1 MGVISFSK
9 YNRQRVN
16 SLVLKS
22 FYKINEAY
30 TKLPIDNWTKEMN
43 RQFTKEE
50 RQLIKEH
57 MGERFRLTSN

>member
-22 FYKINEAY
+22 FYKINEAN
-30 TKLPIDNWTKEMN
+30 TKLPIEYLTKEMK
-43 RQFTKEE
+43 RQFTRE
-50 RQLIKEH
+50 I
-57 MGERFRLTSN
+57 TN